1 MSDTLKFGIAFEA
14 DAVVT
19 KATPTQTET
28 KEQE

>member
-1 MSDTLKFGIAFEA
+1 MTDTTAFGLAFEA
-14 DAVVT
+14 DAVIT

>member
-19 KATPTQTET
+19 KATETET